1 MSVIEPIQLPRARE
15 AVTQQIETLILTGK
29 FTPGDKLPSEQEL
42 ANSLQVG
49 RRAVREALQALQ
61 AKGLVEVRMGSGA
74 FVVRNDLDSF
84 LNSLSANVRA
94 YLSTKRAE
102 LAHCSQF
109 REIIEGA
116 AIDELARS
124 HAPARLE
131 RLEEALARQ
140 EAAADAELYNRS
152 HLDFHRAIVDAL
164 DNPIISMLFEQVLS
178 LVQEA
183 MEASGANPT
192 VKKEA
197 VTEHRG
203 ILEAVRRS
211 DRASAHKALTLHL
224 EHFQRNLG
232 DIYTLQTKQEKHN
245 NG

>member
-15 AVTQQIETLILTGK
+15 AVIARIEALILGGE
-29 FTPGDKLPSEQEL
+29 FVPGDKLPFEQEL
-42 ANSLQVG
+42 ANSLHVG

-102 LAHCSQF
+102 LAHCSHF

-116 AIDELARS
+116 AIDELARAHES
-124 HAPARLE
+124 ARFEQLD
-131 RLEEALARQ
+131 EALSRQ
-140 EAAADAELYNRS
+140 ETAGEAEAYNRS
-152 HLDFHRAIVDAL
+152 HFDFHRAIVSSL

-178 LVQEA
+178 LVQDA
-183 MEASGANPT
+183 MEASGANPV
-192 VKKEA
+192 VKREA
-197 VTEHRG
+197 VAEHRA
-203 ILEAVRRS
+203 IVEAVRRGDS
-211 DRASAHKALTLHL
+211 TAAHAALAVHL
-224 EHFQRNLG
+224 EHFRRNLS
-232 DIYTLQTKQEKHN
+232 DIYTLQTNEEEHN
-245 NG
+245 NA